1 MKKISC
7 DLKIIHDL
15 NCKCLSE
22 NISNYL
28 NKGYKICTTRIDQDK
43 INIIHTNLHVYICAN
58 AQILWGIYL
67 NKDNNFIRIDFIRV
81 DFINTFNK
89 ANYVLRVTKFITKN
103 KINNV
108 CEAINDIES
117 CNFKSSNIIL
127 EHYSQYKYEICLDL
141 INEFNKIVYKKI
153 KRYYKYDFDNNK
165 YIRSV
170 NITKLPPSFID
181 KVMKRINTF
190 YGFKHANA
198 TCIKA
203 LVLTKL
209 SGRKLSCRIFL
220 ENKKGHKMS
229 INYCC

>member
-1 MKKISC
+1 MKNISC
-7 DLKIIHDL
+7 DL

-22 NISNYL
+22 NISNYI
-28 NKGYKICTTRIDQDK
+28 NKGYKICTAHIDQNK
-43 INIIHTNLHVYICAN
+43 VNIIHTNLYVYICEN

-81 DFINTFNK
+81 DFNNINK
-89 ANYVLRVTKFITKN
+89 VDYVLRVTKFIIKN
-103 KINNV
+103 KTNNV

-117 CNFKSSNIIL
+117 YNFKSSNIIL
-127 EHYSQYKYEICLDL
+127 EHYSSYKYEMNFDL

-153 KRYYKYDFDNNK
+153 KRYYKYDFDNNN

-170 NITKLPPSFID
+170 DITKLPPSFID

-209 SGRKLSCRIFL
+209 KCRKLCCRIFL
-220 ENKKGHKMS
+220 ENKKGYKMS
-229 INYCC
+229 ISYSC

>member
-1 MKKISC
+1 MKNISC

-153 KRYYKYDFDNNK
+153 KRYYNNFDNNN

-170 NITKLPPSFID
+170 DITKLPPSFID
-181 KVMKRINTF
+181 KVMTRVNTF

-203 LVLTKL
+203 LTL
-209 SGRKLSCRIFL
+209 SNINGRKLCCRIFL
-220 ENKKGHKMS
+220 RNNKGYKMS
-229 INYCC
+229 ISYCC